1 MKVSGFT
8 FIRNAVK
15 FDFPIIEAI
24 TSILPVCDEFI
35 VAVGNSD
42 DKTLDLIKSINSE
55 KIKIINTVWNDSL
68 RKGGKVLADETNKA
82 FHAISDDSDWCFY
95 IQGDEVV
102 HEKYLDTV
110 LSEMKKWKDDDSV
123 DGLLFKYKHF
133 YGSYDYVG
141 ASYKWYRREIRVIKN
156 NKNFYSYKDAQGFR
170 KYNNKKLNVKL
181 IDAYIYHYG
190 WVKHPKDMLRKRL
203 GTAIFWHPDKWIK
216 KNITDKENFDFYK
229 NIDSL
234 EVFKESHPAV
244 MQKRINR
251 KNWKFDYDIS
261 FNKSSLKEKVKKIA
275 DKLIGWRIGEYKNYK
290 IIK

>member
-1 MKVSGFT
+1 MKVCGFT
-8 FIRNAVK
+8 FIRNAIK
-15 FDFPIIEAI
+15 FDFPIVEAI
-24 TSILPVCDEFI
+24 ESILPICDEFI
-35 VAVGNSD
+35 VAVGNSA
-42 DKTLDLIKSINSE
+42 DKTQDLINSINSD
-55 KIKIINTVWNDSL
+55 KIKIINTVWNDAL
-68 RKGGKVLADETNKA
+68 RKGGKVLALETNKA
-82 FHAISDDSDWCFY
+82 FKAIPEDYDWCFY

-102 HEKYLDTV
+102 HEKYLNTI
-110 LSEMKKWKDDDSV
+110 LSEMKKYKDDKNV

-170 KYNNKKLNVKL
+170 KYNDEKLNVKL

-190 WVKHPKDMLRKRL
+190 WVKHPKDMLEKRL
-203 GTAIFWHPDKWIK
+203 GTTKFWHSDEWIK
-216 KNITDKENFDFYK
+216 KRFADHDEYDFYK

-234 EVFKESHPAV
+234 NYFTGSHPAV
-244 MQKRINR
+244 MLERINK

-261 FNKSSLKEKVKKIA
+261 YNKLSFKDKIKRFF